1 MIKEQNALDALVMI
15 ENYCHLLA
23 ERSELI
29 ANSREWES
37 PADLKEAASTLIFA
51 ASRTGEFP
59 ELHEIRRV
67 LTSKYGK
74 DFACSAVELRNDC
87 SVYPKVASMNTSLS
101 LFCFF
106 LRCEKYGLNVWSS
119 CFFFFRWF
127 RDYQQREQAQRAN
140 KIWLCRLGKK
150 MGSVY
155 SCATRRFISPEI

>member
-15 ENYCHLLA
+15 ENYCHLVA

-74 DFACSAVELRNDC
+74 DFAYSAVELRNDC

-106 LRCEKYGLNVWSS
+106 FEL
-119 CFFFFRWF
+119 
-127 RDYQQREQAQRAN
+127 
-140 KIWLCRLGKK
+140 
-150 MGSVY
+150 
-155 SCATRRFISPEI
+155 